1 MKIGNIAPDISF
13 EGDVYK
19 SGTSDL
25 NYKHLSDIKSEF
37 KLIIFGASWCPKC
50 NEEISLIP
58 KLYSKWKMAGI
69 EVIFVSLDSEAKE
82 FDRFVKTFP
91 FFCTCDFKKW
101 DSKAAKDYHIFA
113 TPTMFLLNSKHEILL
128 RPNNIKQVEEWVN
141 MKLTK

>member
-91 FFCTCDFKKW
+91 FFCTSDFKKW

-113 TPTMFLLNSKHEILL
+113 TPTMFLLNSNHEILL
-128 RPNNIKQVEEWVN
+128 RPNNVKQVEEWIN